1 MLDLSKSMV
10 TCSIVGDAYENRW
23 WYIALLVGYKAT
35 AEHYRGSEYRGTSLT
50 GRLVRPFYSIK
61 LLGQLHVYP
70 QKCVEILQKELILDS
85 QINVQINVK

>member
-35 AEHYRGSEYRGTSLT
+35 AEHYRGSADDDLFYRA
-50 GRLVRPFYSIK
+50 I
-61 LLGQLHVYP
+61 
-70 QKCVEILQKELILDS
+70 
-85 QINVQINVK
+85 